1 MKWMFVLLLAITST
15 ANAMIIRHDV
25 DDAKYQAAAQS
36 DNSTVTFLGLY
47 KGDEIVLGTGSLID
61 KQWIVTA
68 AHVANELKTGNKV
81 QFKTDFYSIKDV
93 IKHPLWKERHF
104 PYDIALVQLASPIKD
119 ATLAKLNH
127 ASTEMGKITTFVG
140 RGDYGNGLVGV
151 GVAGADK
158 QLRAAHNAV
167 VGVQEQWLQFVFDR
181 DANALPLEGISGPG
195 DSGGPAY
202 LVSADSVC
210 LMGISSWQNAE
221 STNWEEGKYGVIE
234 HYSRIS
240 YFRDWIEQ
248 RLFQASNIK
257 LAGCS
262 DSE

>member
-1 MKWMFVLLLAITST
+1 MKWMFVLLLAIASP

-25 DDAKYQAAAQS
+25 EDAKYQAAAQS

-68 AHVANELKTGNKV
+68 AHVANELTVGNKV

-104 PYDIALVQLASPIKD
+104 LNDIALVQLASPIED
-119 ATLAKLNH
+119 ATVAKLNH
-127 ASTEMGKITTFVG
+127 ASTETGKIATFVG
-140 RGDYGNGLVGV
+140 RGDFGNGLV

-167 VGVQEQWLQFVFDR
+167 VGVQEQWLQFIFDR

-202 LVSADSVC
+202 LVSTDSAC
-210 LMGISSWQNAE
+210 LIGVSSWQNAE

-240 YFRDWIEQ
+240 YFRDWIEKTLWQ
-248 RLFQASNIK
+248 ISGISPEICPAS
-257 LAGCS
+257 
-262 DSE
+262 

>member
-25 DDAKYQAAAQS
+25 DDAKYQVAAQS
-36 DNSTVTFLGLY
+36 DNSTVTFLGRY
-47 KGDEIVLGTGSLID
+47 KGEDIVLGTGSLID

-68 AHVANELKTGNKV
+68 AHVANELTTGNKV
-81 QFKTDFYSIKDV
+81 QFKKDFYSIKNV

-104 PYDIALVQLASPIKD
+104 PYDIALVQLASSIED
-119 ATLAKLNH
+119 ATLAKLNP
-127 ASTEMGKITTFVG
+127 ASTETGKIATFVG
-140 RGDYGNGLVGV
+140 RGDFGNGLVGV
-151 GVAGADK
+151 VAADK

-167 VGVQEQWLQFVFDR
+167 VGVQEQWLQFIFDR

-202 LVSADSVC
+202 LVSINSVC
-210 LMGISSWQNAE
+210 LIGVSSWQNAE

-234 HYSRIS
+234 HYSRIA
-240 YFRDWIEQ
+240 YFRDWIEKTLLQ
-248 RLFQASNIK
+248 TSGISPEI
-257 LAGCS
+257 CP
-262 DSE
+262 DS

>member
-68 AHVANELKTGNKV
+68 AHVANELTVGNKV
-81 QFKTDFYSIKDV
+81 QFKTHFYPIKDV

-104 PYDIALVQLASPIKD
+104 PYDIALVQLASSIED

-127 ASTEMGKITTFVG
+127 ATTETGKIATFVG
-140 RGDYGNGLVGV
+140 RGDYGNGLV

-167 VGVQEQWLQFVFDR
+167 VGVQEQWLQFIFDR

-202 LVSADSVC
+202 LVSTDSVC
-210 LMGISSWQNAE
+210 LIGVSSWQNAE

-240 YFRDWIEQ
+240 YFRDWIEKTLLQ
-248 RLFQASNIK
+248 TTGISPEKCPAS
-257 LAGCS
+257 
-262 DSE
+262 

>member
-25 DDAKYQAAAQS
+25 EDAKYQAVAQR
-36 DNSTVTFLGLY
+36 DHSTVTFLGLY

-68 AHVANELKTGNKV
+68 AHVANELTTGNKV
-81 QFKTDFYSIKDV
+81 QFKTDFYSIKEV

-104 PYDIALVQLASPIKD
+104 PNDIALVQLASPIED
-119 ATLAKLNH
+119 ATIAKLNH
-127 ASTEMGKITTFVG
+127 ASTEKGKIATFVG

-151 GVAGADK
+151 AGADK
-158 QLRAAHNAV
+158 QLRAVHNAV
-167 VGVQEQWLQFVFDR
+167 VGVLEQWLQFIFDR

-202 LVSADSVC
+202 LVSTNLVC
-210 LMGISSWQNAE
+210 LIGVSSWQNAE

-234 HYSRIS
+234 HYSRIA
-240 YFRDWIEQ
+240 YFRDWIEKTLLQ
-248 RLFQASNIK
+248 TSGISPEI
-257 LAGCS
+257 CP
-262 DSE
+262 DS

>member
-1 MKWMFVLLLAITST
+1 MKWMFVPLLAITST

-25 DDAKYQAAAQS
+25 EDAKYQAAAQS

-68 AHVANELKTGNKV
+68 AHVANELTVGNKV
-81 QFKTDFYSIKDV
+81 QFKTDFYSIKEV

-104 PYDIALVQLASPIKD
+104 PNDIALVQLASPIED
-119 ATLAKLNH
+119 ATIAKLNH
-127 ASTEMGKITTFVG
+127 ASTEKGKIATFVG
-140 RGDYGNGLVGV
+140 RGDYGNGLV

-167 VGVQEQWLQFVFDR
+167 VGVQEQWLQFIFDR

-202 LVSADSVC
+202 LVSTNLVC
-210 LMGISSWQNAE
+210 LIGVSSWQNAE

-234 HYSRIS
+234 HYSRIA
-240 YFRDWIEQ
+240 YFRDWIEKTLLQ
-248 RLFQASNIK
+248 TSGISPEI
-257 LAGCS
+257 CP
-262 DSE
+262 DS

>member
-1 MKWMFVLLLAITST
+1 MKWMFVLLLTITST
-15 ANAMIIRHDV
+15 GNAMIIRHDV
-25 DDAKYQAAAQS
+25 EDAKYQAAAQS

-68 AHVANELKTGNKV
+68 AHVANELTVGNKV

-104 PYDIALVQLASPIKD
+104 PNDIALVQLASPIED

-127 ASTEMGKITTFVG
+127 ASTEKGKIATFVG
-140 RGDYGNGLVGV
+140 RGDYGNGLV

-167 VGVQEQWLQFVFDR
+167 VGVQEQWLQFIFDR

-202 LVSADSVC
+202 LVSTNLVC
-210 LMGISSWQNAE
+210 LIGVSSWQNAE

-234 HYSRIS
+234 HYSRIA
-240 YFRDWIEQ
+240 YFRDWIEKTLLQ
-248 RLFQASNIK
+248 TSGISPEI
-257 LAGCS
+257 CP
-262 DSE
+262 DS

>member
-1 MKWMFVLLLAITST
+1 MKWMFVLLLAISST

-25 DDAKYQAAAQS
+25 ADTEYQAAAQS

-47 KGDEIVLGTGSLID
+47 KGDEIVLGTGSLIG

-68 AHVANELKTGNKV
+68 AHVANELRTGSKV
-81 QFKTDFYSIKDV
+81 QFKTHFYLIKEV

-104 PYDIALVQLASPIKD
+104 PYDIALVQLASPIED

-127 ASTEMGKITTFVG
+127 ASTETGKIAIFVG

-151 GVAGADK
+151 VGADK

-167 VGVQEQWLQFVFDR
+167 VGVQEQWLQFIFDR
-181 DANALPLEGISGPG
+181 DTNALPLEGISGPG

-210 LMGISSWQNAE
+210 LIGVSSWQNAE

-248 RLFQASNIK
+248 TLLQASK
-257 LAGCS
+257 TVLAGCS
-262 DSE
+262 DS

>member
-1 MKWMFVLLLAITST
+1 MKWMFVLLLAITSA
-15 ANAMIIRHDV
+15 ANAMIFRHDV

-36 DNSTVTFLGLY
+36 DNSTVSFLGLY

-68 AHVANELKTGNKV
+68 AHVANELTVGNKV
-81 QFKTDFYSIKDV
+81 QFKTHFYPIKDV

-104 PYDIALVQLASPIKD
+104 PYDIALVQLASPIED
-119 ATLAKLNH
+119 ATLARLNH
-127 ASTEMGKITTFVG
+127 ASTETGKIATFVG
-140 RGDYGNGLVGV
+140 RGDYGNGLV

-167 VGVQEQWLQFVFDR
+167 VGVQEQWLQFIFDR

-202 LVSADSVC
+202 LTSADSVC
-210 LMGISSWQNAE
+210 LIGVSSWQNAE

-248 RLFQASNIK
+248 TLFQASKIV

-262 DSE
+262 DS

>member
-15 ANAMIIRHDV
+15 ANAMIIRHDAE
-25 DDAKYQAAAQS
+25 DAKYQAAAQS

-68 AHVANELKTGNKV
+68 AHVANELTTDNKV
-81 QFKTDFYSIKDV
+81 QFKKDFYQIKDV

-104 PYDIALVQLASPIKD
+104 PNDIALVQLASPIED
-119 ATLAKLNH
+119 ATVAKLNH
-127 ASTEMGKITTFVG
+127 ASTEMCKIATFVG
-140 RGDYGNGLVGV
+140 RGDFGNGLV

-167 VGVQEQWLQFVFDR
+167 VGVQEQWLQFIFDR

-202 LVSADSVC
+202 LVSTDSVC
-210 LMGISSWQNAE
+210 LIGVSSWQNAE

-240 YFRDWIEQ
+240 YFRDWIEKTLLQ
-248 RLFQASNIK
+248 ISGISPEI
-257 LAGCS
+257 CP
-262 DSE
+262 DS